1 MLIFIFFIAIENNQN
16 FVYTECPNLLEHLI
30 SLVFDD
36 TDNEWTILWAF
47 FTIFWLMLAYQI

>member
-36 TDNEWTILWAF
+36 TDNE
-47 FTIFWLMLAYQI
+47 